1 MDTRVTTARVSTA
14 LPVSLSALRP
24 GTTATIVRVGS
35 ASALESVETRLLE
48 LGFICGET
56 VEVVAEARPG
66 RDPFVVRVG
75 STTFALRRL
84 EVQNVWVEDA
94 HDVQ

>member
-1 MDTRVTTARVSTA
+1 MDSRVTASRVGTA

-24 GTTATIVRVGS
+24 GATATIVRVGS
-35 ASALESVETRLLE
+35 ATALGPLETRLLE
-48 LGFICGET
+48 LGFISGET

-75 STTFALRRL
+75 STTFALRRA
-84 EVQNVWVEDA
+84 EAQNVWVEDA
-94 HDVQ
+94 HNPQ